1 MDEMMREEGSAS
13 AMSAGYGSSNNNGGD
28 GGEESRSLRMQKLE
42 LALQKAIE
50 KTATGCSLQKLL
62 GCFPPELTAQHVEL
76 FEAAHSQAMRTFQE
90 NLQDELKEVCE
101 KRELREKLQ
110 RLDRLYDS
118 LQQAKNEK
126 YKIAALPVTPTALNT
141 RTAQHI
147 KLETKEQLTAILQKL
162 EEEQTTLRAEV
173 TNLQRSRDR
182 HYERGDQ
189 QIARASAVVKLCNE
203 WKTSG
208 AKRWLEEVQ
217 QEDINAAASG
227 GGHPASHHLG

>member
-1 MDEMMREEGSAS
+1 MDEMMCEERSAS
-13 AMSAGYGSSNNNGGD
+13 AAMSAGYSGNSSNNNNGGD

-62 GCFPPELTAQHVEL
+62 GCFPPELTAQHAEL
-76 FEAAHSQAMRTFQE
+76 FEAAHSQAMKTFQE

-126 YKIAALPVTPTALNT
+126 YKIAALPVTPSALNS

-182 HYERGDQ
+182 HYERGNQ
-189 QIARASAVVKLCNE
+189 QIARASAVRIPYL
-203 WKTSG
+203 TSLD
-208 AKRWLEEVQ
+208 RLLPRS
-217 QEDINAAASG
+217 NS
-227 GGHPASHHLG
+227 